1 MPISKQQDDHHEHYD
16 HDQHR
21 NNHSNHNNVEYR
33 YSLEKNRNCTTT
45 MNTTAD
51 NRLESMFH
59 QKKMIQSSSSSSSS
73 RSLPPQFEI
82 PKTLMRNISMRN
94 DNNNINDSEKSM
106 KFLRGLYS
114 TLPGMRE
121 KQQRRNTKRDGD
133 DDDDDDDEEEITIVP
148 IQYDNYVN
156 KRQIIS
162 RNKASIAGKRRNELL
177 LDDASEIYDAIQ
189 AMKSEFEGL
198 SFGDVEIL
206 LYGDEE
212 DNGDDDDDDEDDDDD
227 GDDDDDDDNNDYDL

>member
-1 MPISKQQDDHHEHYD
+1 MPISKQQDDHHEHHD

-33 YSLEKNRNCTTT
+33 YSLEKNRDCTTA
-45 MNTTAD
+45 MNTTTD
-51 NRLESMFH
+51 NCLESMFH
-59 QKKMIQSSSSSSSS
+59 QKKMIQSSSSSCS
-73 RSLPPQFEI
+73 RSLPSQFEI
-82 PKTLMRNISMRN
+82 PKTLMRNDSISN

-114 TLPGMRE
+114 TLPGIRE
-121 KQQRRNTKRDGD
+121 KQQRRNTKRDD
-133 DDDDDDDEEEITIVP
+133 DDDDDDDEEEITTVP

-162 RNKASIAGKRRNELL
+162 KNKTSIAGKRRNELL

-189 AMKSEFEGL
+189 AMKSEFEVL

-206 LYGDEE
+206 LSGDEE
-212 DNGDDDDDDEDDDDD
+212 ENDDDDDDNDN
-227 GDDDDDDDNNDYDL
+227 DDDDDDNNDYDL

>member
-1 MPISKQQDDHHEHYD
+1 MPISKQQDDHHEHHD

-33 YSLEKNRNCTTT
+33 YSLEKNRDCTTT
-45 MNTTAD
+45 MNTTTD

-73 RSLPPQFEI
+73 RSLHAQFEI
-82 PKTLMRNISMRN
+82 PKTLMRNDSISN
-94 DNNNINDSEKSM
+94 DNNNTNDSEKSM

-114 TLPGMRE
+114 TLPGIRE
-121 KQQRRNTKRDGD
+121 KQQRRNTKRD

-162 RNKASIAGKRRNELL
+162 KNKTSIAGKRRNELL

-198 SFGDVEIL
+198 SSGDVEIL
-206 LYGDEE
+206 LSGDEE
-212 DNGDDDDDDEDDDDD
+212 ENDDDDDDNDN
-227 GDDDDDDDNNDYDL
+227 DDDDDDNNDYDL

>member
-1 MPISKQQDDHHEHYD
+1 MPISKQQDDHHEHHD

-33 YSLEKNRNCTTT
+33 YSLEKNRDCTTT
-45 MNTTAD
+45 MNTTTD

-59 QKKMIQSSSSSSSS
+59 QKKMIQSSSSSSS

-82 PKTLMRNISMRN
+82 PKTLMRNISISN

-114 TLPGMRE
+114 TLPGIRE
-121 KQQRRNTKRDGD
+121 KQQRRNTKRD
-133 DDDDDDDEEEITIVP
+133 DDDDDDDEEEITTIP
-148 IQYDNYVN
+148 IQYDNYVD

-162 RNKASIAGKRRNELL
+162 KNKTSIAGKRRNELL
-177 LDDASEIYDAIQ
+177 LDDASEMYDAIQ
-189 AMKSEFEGL
+189 AMKSEFEVL
-198 SFGDVEIL
+198 SSGDVEIL
-206 LYGDEE
+206 LSGDEE
-212 DNGDDDDDDEDDDDD
+212 DNDEDD
-227 GDDDDDDDNNDYDL
+227 DDDDDDDNNDYDL

>member
-1 MPISKQQDDHHEHYD
+1 MPISKQQDDHHEH

-33 YSLEKNRNCTTT
+33 YSLEKNRNCTTN
-45 MNTTAD
+45 MNTTTD

-59 QKKMIQSSSSSSSS
+59 QKKMIQSNGSSSSSS
-73 RSLPPQFEI
+73 RSLRPQFEI
-82 PKTLMRNISMRN
+82 PKTLMRNDSISI
-94 DNNNINDSEKSM
+94 DNNDINDSEKSM

-114 TLPGMRE
+114 TLPGIRE
-121 KQQRRNTKRDGD
+121 KQQRRNTKRD
-133 DDDDDDDEEEITIVP
+133 DDEEEEEITTEP

-162 RNKASIAGKRRNELL
+162 KNKTSIAGKRRNELL

-198 SFGDVEIL
+198 SSGDNPKH
-206 LYGDEE
+206 D
-212 DNGDDDDDDEDDDDD
+212 
-227 GDDDDDDDNNDYDL
+227 

>member
-1 MPISKQQDDHHEHYD
+1 MPISEQQDDHHEHHEHHD

-59 QKKMIQSSSSSSSS
+59 QKKMIQSSSSRSRSRSRS
-73 RSLPPQFEI
+73 RSLHAQFEI
-82 PKTLMRNISMRN
+82 PKTLMRNDSISN
-94 DNNNINDSEKSM
+94 DNNNINDCEKSM

-114 TLPGMRE
+114 TLPGIRE
-121 KQQRRNTKRDGD
+121 KQQRRNTKRD
-133 DDDDDDDEEEITIVP
+133 DDEEEEEITTEP

-162 RNKASIAGKRRNELL
+162 KNKTSIAGKRRNELL

-198 SFGDVEIL
+198 SSGDVEIL
-206 LYGDEE
+206 LSGDEE
-212 DNGDDDDDDEDDDDD
+212 ENDDDDDDNDN
-227 GDDDDDDDNNDYDL
+227 DDDDDDNNDYDL

>member
-1 MPISKQQDDHHEHYD
+1 MPISKQQDDHHEHHD

-33 YSLEKNRNCTTT
+33 YSLEKNRDCTTT
-45 MNTTAD
+45 MNTTTD

-59 QKKMIQSSSSSSSS
+59 QKKMIQSSSSSSS
-73 RSLPPQFEI
+73 RSLHAQFEI
-82 PKTLMRNISMRN
+82 PKTLMRNDSISN

-114 TLPGMRE
+114 TLPGIRE
-121 KQQRRNTKRDGD
+121 KQQRRNTKRD
-133 DDDDDDDEEEITIVP
+133 DDDDDDEEEITTVP

-162 RNKASIAGKRRNELL
+162 KNKTSIAGKRRNELL

-198 SFGDVEIL
+198 SSGDVEIL
-206 LYGDEE
+206 LSGDEE
-212 DNGDDDDDDEDDDDD
+212 ENDDDDDDNDN
-227 GDDDDDDDNNDYDL
+227 DDDDDDNNDYDL

>member
-1 MPISKQQDDHHEHYD
+1 MPISKQQDDHHEHHD

-45 MNTTAD
+45 MNTTTD

-114 TLPGMRE
+114 TLPGIRE
-121 KQQRRNTKRDGD
+121 KQQRRNTKRD
-133 DDDDDDDEEEITIVP
+133 DDEEEEEITTEP

-162 RNKASIAGKRRNELL
+162 KNKTSIAGKRRNELL

-198 SFGDVEIL
+198 SSGDVEIL
-206 LYGDEE
+206 LSGDEE
-212 DNGDDDDDDEDDDDD
+212 ENDDDDDDNDN
-227 GDDDDDDDNNDYDL
+227 DDDDDDNNDYDL